1 MQLSKYIFGELLRN
15 MRSRFSVSVVNPS
28 LGVQTTAAYSNH
40 VTQTETSA
48 NKEHDDLYKRVVIEV
63 RAHDRSV
70 LDSYE
75 KFVKL
80 ASEELLTDGARV
92 LTEDRDKAR
101 FIERWTLLKSRF
113 GNRKH
118 MRQYEMRT
126 YTREFELTYL
136 TGSTCDTLLEYIQRN
151 LPEGCAMHVHKTR
164 MLALPEQLDVTQS
177 SLTK

>member
-1 MQLSKYIFGELLRN
+1 MMQLSKYIFGELRN
-15 MRSRFSVSVVNPS
+15 ISRFNASVVNPS
-28 LGVQTTAAYSNH
+28 LMMVRLEATTAAYSNH
-40 VTQTETSA
+40 VNQTDER
-48 NKEHDDLYKRVVIEV
+48 DDLYKRVVIEV

-80 ASEELLTDGARV
+80 ASEGLTDRAARV
-92 LTEDRDKAR
+92 LTQDRTKAR

-164 MLALPEQLDVTQS
+164 MLPLPEEFDVTQS
-177 SLTK
+177 STK